1 MENENAHTDFESL
14 CAGYVLGALDESE
27 QARFETMLEEA
38 STEQEAFYHDLC
50 DVRDELALAAE
61 PESPSDAVETRLM
74 ASIGSVQGASSSNA
88 QPDFDEPSGA
98 PSASQNTGSSTGQR
112 PDRAPDRA
120 PDREASRRASSRS
133 TGAYKLA
140 AVLLLVVST
149 GLAYL
154 TLDLRST
161 VSDQQAVITQ
171 LEGEVQQQQELLTVL
186 AAREARLINMGGLDA
201 SPEGYGKIVW
211 APTEGRAVLQMANL
225 PPPPQNK
232 DYQLW
237 LIKDEQAPI
246 SAGVFHFDQ
255 SRRDLFFVVDQF
267 DAEPSPSANAF
278 AVTLEPEG
286 GMPQPTGDMFL
297 LGQQV

>member
-38 STEQEAFYHDLC
+38 SPEQEAFYRDLC
-50 DVRDELALAAE
+50 DVRDELALAADPE
-61 PESPSDAVETRLM
+61 PPSDAVETRLM
-74 ASIGSVQGASSSNA
+74 TSIGSAQGASSSNA

-98 PSASQNTGSSTGQR
+98 SPASQNAGLGTGQR
-112 PDRAPDRA
+112 SDRA
-120 PDREASRRASSRS
+120 PDREASRRAASRS
-133 TGAYKLA
+133 TWAYKLA
-140 AVLLLVVST
+140 AVLLLAVSI

-171 LEGEVQQQQELLTVL
+171 LESEVQQQEELLTVL
-186 AAREARLINMGGLDA
+186 AAREAQLINMGGLDA

-225 PPPPQNK
+225 PPPPEDK

-255 SRRDLFFVVDQF
+255 SRRDLFFVVDQL